1 MRIIRLDQQ
10 SKENLLADLLK
21 RDPNN
26 YGSYEARVQAI
37 VEDVRQRRD
46 QALFA
51 YTEEL
56 DGVRL
61 DRESIRVTEE
71 EIQEIGRASCRERV

>member
-46 QALFA
+46 PP
-51 YTEEL
+51 
-56 DGVRL
+56 VP
-61 DRESIRVTEE
+61 
-71 EIQEIGRASCRERV
+71 